1 MLQREQIYTL
11 DDISKI
17 FIGEDKNGGLF
28 DDWLDYRLGLN
39 GNEPNNI
46 SFKEWYNQN
55 ITPQLLENT
64 SKEIENIKYLFLRFD
79 IQDGERTHQHKVLI
93 QTKAFDIKF
102 AIRKYLLTYR
112 GEGYYDRYY
121 KRYIFWS
128 VEISLKFITYEVLT
142 KQEYDF
148 LFKFLI

>member
-1 MLQREQIYTL
+1 MLQKEQIYTL

-55 ITPQLLENT
+55 KVSQVLENT
-64 SKEIENIKYLFLRFD
+64 SKKTENIKYLFLRFD
-79 IQDGERTHQHKVLI
+79 IQDGERTHQHRVLI
-93 QTKAFDIKF
+93 QTKAIDIKF
-102 AIRKYLLTYR
+102 AIRRYLLTYW
-112 GEGYYDRYY
+112 GEGYYDKSNKLWYY
-121 KRYIFWS
+121 WDD
-128 VEISLKFITYEVLT
+128 EISLKFITYEILT

-148 LFKFLI
+148 LSKFLI